1 MDMKKIKVF
10 IEKSEYGFS
19 AYMDDTPLNYA
30 CLGEGKTVEETI
42 EDFNQS
48 YAGMREYYKE
58 VGKDFEEVEYEF
70 FYDVASFLQEYCEAF
85 SLAGLERIT
94 GVSQA
99 QLGHFLH
106 GRRKP
111 SRKTI
116 EKIQKGVDGFSRKL
130 TALRF
135 A

>member
-1 MDMKKIKVF
+1 MDMKKVKVY

-19 AYMDDTPLNYA
+19 AYMDDTPLSYS

-42 EDFNQS
+42 EDFHEA
-48 YAGMREYYKE
+48 YAEMRAYYEEIRKY
-58 VGKDFEEVEYEF
+58 FEEIEYEF
-70 FYDVASFLQEYCEAF
+70 FYDVASFLQEYCEVF

-116 EKIQKGVDGFSRKL
+116 ERIQKGVDEFSRKL

>member
-1 MDMKKIKVF
+1 MKKVKVY

-19 AYMDDTPLNYA
+19 AYMDDTSLSYG
-30 CLGEGKTVEETI
+30 LFGEGKTVEETI
-42 EDFNQS
+42 EDFNLS
-48 YAGMREYYKE
+48 YQDFKKIYAEW
-58 VGKDFEEVEYEF
+58 GKPFEEIEYEF

-116 EKIQKGVDGFSRKL
+116 EKIQRGVDAFAQKL

>member
-58 VGKDFEEVEYEF
+58 VGKYFEEVEYEF

-116 EKIQKGVDGFSRKL
+116 EKIQKGVDEFSRKL

>member
-1 MDMKKIKVF
+1 MDMKKVKVF
-10 IEKSEYGFS
+10 IEKSDYGFS
-19 AYMDDTPLNYA
+19 AYMDDSPLSYS
-30 CLGEGKTVEETI
+30 CIGEGKTVEETI
-42 EDFNQS
+42 DDFNLS
-48 YAGMREYYKE
+48 YSDLKKYYKE
-58 VGKDFEEVEYEF
+58 IGKEFEEIEYEF

-116 EKIQKGVDGFSRKL
+116 DRIQKGVQDFSRKL

-135 A
+135 S

>member
-1 MDMKKIKVF
+1 MKKVKVY

-19 AYMDDTPLNYA
+19 AYMDDTSLSYG
-30 CLGEGKTVEETI
+30 LFGEGKTVEETI
-42 EDFNQS
+42 EDFNLS
-48 YAGMREYYKE
+48 YQDFKKIYAEW
-58 VGKDFEEVEYEF
+58 GKPFEEIEYEF

-116 EKIQKGVDGFSRKL
+116 EKIQRGVDAFAKKL